1 MQTQNKPKTPATAKG
16 WSVSNILAEF
26 KRHAS
31 TGFDI
36 ERLRHE
42 YLIPAIA
49 SHAKDIVNGTIA
61 ADDKEIKNTLN
72 ALVTIVQNAQLEEL
86 KAQGFDVD
94 QKPLEALEPDK
105 ILQIDYT
112 DRHGNPFSYEDT
124 PIGLRSRLAEL
135 EKREQDSRESNETGN
150 VRFKF
155 DAEAAAIRK
164 TLRMY
169 GAPPFRYGR
178 PLNAKDMEVTK

>member
-1 MQTQNKPKTPATAKG
+1 MQTKNKPNPATAKG

-86 KAQGFDVD
+86 KADADFEEPRGRGGTAFASMRH
-94 QKPLEALEPDK
+94 ALN
-105 ILQIDYT
+105 I
-112 DRHGNPFSYEDT
+112 RS
-124 PIGLRSRLAEL
+124 LRDLL
-135 EKREQDSRESNETGN
+135 
-150 VRFKF
+150 
-155 DAEAAAIRK
+155 
-164 TLRMY
+164 
-169 GAPPFRYGR
+169 
-178 PLNAKDMEVTK
+178 